1 MAACVWR
8 RSDRGRRRWFRPE
21 RHATIRLPSGHA
33 SAAVPMPVA
42 LIAAVLASLGIHGV
56 VLFVPEVDLSPH
68 PEPITLQAE
77 IVLKPRAV
85 PVQAPEL
92 AAPPA
97 PARKPQPS
105 RTKAVRTDDVAVAAP
120 ASTPAENP
128 ATAATEMAVSAT
140 ASESKDPPPAELA
153 LPPQG
158 EIVFTVLR
166 GDPPAIIGRS
176 VQSWDLHEN
185 SYRITSVMET
195 VGLAA
200 LLRPVRLE
208 SESRGRIVANGLAPE
223 SFVSRRP
230 GRDGGERVERVD
242 FDWASGLARFASGA
256 SAPLPA
262 GAQDLLS
269 FNFQLGWLSKTG
281 EMAIA
286 TVKKLGR
293 YQLELVGEELLE
305 TPIGLLRTLHFRA
318 PGETTTEV
326 WLAADR
332 HLLPVKIRHIDK
344 KAESFDQLVEEIRI
358 P

>member
-1 MAACVWR
+1 
-8 RSDRGRRRWFRPE
+8 
-21 RHATIRLPSGHA
+21 
-33 SAAVPMPVA
+33 MPFA

-68 PEPITLQAE
+68 PEPVTLQAE

-85 PVQAPEL
+85 PVQQPA
-92 AAPPA
+92 AAPLPA
-97 PARKPQPS
+97 PARKPLPP
-105 RTKAVRTDDVAVAAP
+105 RTKAARPTDVPAPVPAAEV
-120 ASTPAENP
+120 AENP
-128 ATAATEMAVSAT
+128 TPALPGAAV
-140 ASESKDPPPAELA
+140 ASPAEPPPAELA
-153 LPPQG
+153 LPPRG

-176 VQSWDLHEN
+176 VQSWELRDN

-200 LLRPVRLE
+200 LLRPTRME
-208 SESRGRIVANGLAPE
+208 SESRGRIVATGLAPE

-230 GRDGGERVERVD
+230 GKEGAERIDRVD
-242 FDWASGLARFASGA
+242 FDWTSSVARFSSGA
-256 SAPLPA
+256 SVPLPA

-293 YQLELVGEELLE
+293 YRLELVGEELLE
-305 TPIGLLRTLHFRA
+305 TPVGLLRTLHFRA

>member
-1 MAACVWR
+1 
-8 RSDRGRRRWFRPE
+8 
-21 RHATIRLPSGHA
+21 
-33 SAAVPMPVA
+33 MPFA

-68 PEPITLQAE
+68 PEPVTLQAE

-85 PVQAPEL
+85 PVQQPA
-92 AAPPA
+92 AAPL
-97 PARKPQPS
+97 PARKPLPP
-105 RTKAVRTDDVAVAAP
+105 RTKAARPTDVPAP
-120 ASTPAENP
+120 APAAEVAENP
-128 ATAATEMAVSAT
+128 TPAVAGAAAVTPPA
-140 ASESKDPPPAELA
+140 EPPPAELA

-176 VQSWDLHEN
+176 VQSWELREN

-200 LLRPVRLE
+200 LLRPTRME
-208 SESRGRIVANGLAPE
+208 SESRGRIVASGLAPE

-230 GRDGGERVERVD
+230 GKEGAERVD
-242 FDWASGLARFASGA
+242 RVEFDWTSSVARFSSGA
-256 SAPLPA
+256 NAPLPA

-293 YQLELVGEELLE
+293 YRLELVGEELLE
-305 TPIGLLRTLHFRA
+305 TPVGLLRTLHFRA

>member
-1 MAACVWR
+1 
-8 RSDRGRRRWFRPE
+8 
-21 RHATIRLPSGHA
+21 
-33 SAAVPMPVA
+33 MPVA

-105 RTKAVRTDDVAVAAP
+105 RTKTVRTDDAAVAPPASAP
-120 ASTPAENP
+120 AESPAS
-128 ATAATEMAVSAT
+128 ALGGAVS

-176 VQSWDLHEN
+176 VQSWELREN
-185 SYRITSVMET
+185 RYRIGSVMET

-200 LLRPVRLE
+200 LLRPTRLE
-208 SESRGRIVANGLAPE
+208 SESRGRVVATGLAPD

-230 GRDGGERVERVD
+230 GKDGGERVERVD
-242 FDWASGLARFASGA
+242 FDWADGVARFGSGA
-256 SAPLPA
+256 SAPLPI

-293 YQLELVGEELLE
+293 YNLELVGEEFLE

-326 WLAADR
+326 WLAVDR
-332 HLLPVKIRHIDK
+332 HLLPVKIRHVDK
-344 KAESFDQLVEEIRI
+344 KAESFDQLVEEIRLH
-358 P
+358 

>member
-1 MAACVWR
+1 
-8 RSDRGRRRWFRPE
+8 
-21 RHATIRLPSGHA
+21 
-33 SAAVPMPVA
+33 MPFA

-68 PEPITLQAE
+68 PEPVTLQAE

-85 PVQAPEL
+85 PVQQPA
-92 AAPPA
+92 AAPLPA
-97 PARKPQPS
+97 PARKPLPP
-105 RTKAVRTDDVAVAAP
+105 RTKAARPTDVPAP
-120 ASTPAENP
+120 APAAEVAENP
-128 ATAATEMAVSAT
+128 TPALPGAAV
-140 ASESKDPPPAELA
+140 ASPAEPPPAELA
-153 LPPQG
+153 LPPRG

-176 VQSWDLHEN
+176 VQSWELRDN

-200 LLRPVRLE
+200 LLRPTRME
-208 SESRGRIVANGLAPE
+208 SESRGRIVATGLAPE

-230 GRDGGERVERVD
+230 GKEGAERIDRVE
-242 FDWASGLARFASGA
+242 FDWASSVARFSSGA

-293 YQLELVGEELLE
+293 YRLELVGEELLE
-305 TPIGLLRTLHFRA
+305 TPVGLLRTLHFRA